1 MTYTN
6 QIIGLLRFSYP
17 SIGGFRKK
25 HDTAE
30 QAEAFL
36 YDSARLDRRIALFE
50 RFTLPCL
57 KTQTDPDFTMLILVG
72 ETMPQDAMARLQTLL
87 RDIPQVRLLAYPSLP
102 HYRAMRRAY
111 DEVPRSDATH
121 RTTFRLDDDDAVDHD
136 FIKRL
141 RHWADRLA
149 DDVPTAIAFNK
160 GLYVDYTKS
169 PPEIFDATEKTPLAV
184 GTALTVP
191 MGHAENIYRRN
202 HRILAQFYNT
212 FSEAETPC
220 YIRTV
225 HQDNGSEPAFT
236 GRTHEMSDKDIATV
250 LQQQFGL
257 TPEDLR
263 RP

>member
-1 MTYTN
+1 MTSTN

-17 SIGGFRKK
+17 SLGGFRRK
-25 HDTAE
+25 HDTAAD
-30 QAEAFL
+30 AEAFL

-57 KTQTDPDFTMLILVG
+57 KHQTDPDFTMLILVG
-72 ETMPQDAMARLQTLL
+72 ETMPVPHFDQLEALVQ
-87 RDIPQVRLLAYPSLP
+87 DIPQVQLLAYPSLP
-102 HYRAMRRAY
+102 HYRAMRMAY
-111 DEVPRSDATH
+111 DEVTRSDATH
-121 RTTFRLDDDDAVDHD
+121 RTTFRLDDDDAVDKD

-141 RHWADRLA
+141 RLWADRLA

-169 PPEIFDATEKTPLAV
+169 PPEIFDATERTPLAV

-191 MGHAENIYRRN
+191 MAHPENIYRRN

-236 GRTHEMSDKDIATV
+236 GRTREMTEDEITRILHE
-250 LQQQFGL
+250 QFDL

>member
-1 MTYTN
+1 MTQSN

-30 QAEAFL
+30 EAEAFL
-36 YDSARLDRRIALFE
+36 YDSARLDRRISLFE
-50 RFTLPCL
+50 RFTRPCL
-57 KTQTDPDFTMLILVG
+57 QHQTDPDFTVLILIG
-72 ETMPQDAMARLQTLL
+72 ETMPQDAQARLAAMVQ
-87 RDIPQVRLLAYPSLP
+87 DIPQVRILAYPSLP

-111 DEVPRSDATH
+111 DEVARNDATH
-121 RTTFRLDDDDAVDHD
+121 RTTFRLDDDDAVDRD

-141 RHWADRLA
+141 RHWADKLA
-149 DDVPTAIAFNK
+149 DDAPTAIAFNK
-160 GLYVDYTKS
+160 GLYVDYTQN

-191 MGHAENIYRRN
+191 MDHPENIYRRN

-225 HQDNGSEPAFT
+225 HRDNGSEPAFT
-236 GRTHEMSDKDIATV
+236 GRTREMTQDEIAEILKT
-250 LQQQFGL
+250 QFDL
-257 TPEDLR
+257 TPDDLR

>member
-1 MTYTN
+1 MTATN

-17 SIGGFRKK
+17 SLGGFRKK

-30 QAEAFL
+30 EAEAFL
-36 YDSARLDRRIALFE
+36 YDPARLDRRIALFE

-57 KTQTDPDFTMLILVG
+57 SAQTDPDFTMLILVG
-72 ETMPQDAMARLQTLL
+72 ETMPEPVQTRLANLVADT
-87 RDIPQVRLLAYPSLP
+87 PQVRILAYPSLP

-111 DEVPRSDATH
+111 DEVARSDATH
-121 RTTFRLDDDDAVDHD
+121 RTTFRLDDDDAVDRD
-136 FIKRL
+136 FVKRL
-141 RHWADRLA
+141 RHWADKLA
-149 DDVPTAIAFNK
+149 DDAPTAIAFNK
-160 GLYVDYTKS
+160 GLYVDYTQN

-191 MGHAENIYRRN
+191 MGHSENIYRRN

-225 HQDNGSEPAFT
+225 HQDNGSTPAFS
-236 GRTHEMSDKDIATV
+236 GRTREMSEDDIAAV
-250 LQQQFGL
+250 LEAQFNL
-257 TPEDLR
+257 TPDELR
-263 RP
+263 KP

>member
-1 MTYTN
+1 MTATN

-30 QAEAFL
+30 EAEAFL
-36 YDSARLDRRIALFE
+36 YDSARLARRIALFE

-72 ETMPQDAMARLQTLL
+72 ETMPAPAQSRLADLVQ
-87 RDIPQVRLLAYPSLP
+87 DIPQVRILAYPSLP

-111 DEVPRSDATH
+111 DEVARSDATH

-141 RHWADRLA
+141 RHWADKLA

-160 GLYVDYTKS
+160 GLYVDYTQD

-191 MGHAENIYRRN
+191 MDHPENIYRRN

-225 HQDNGSEPAFT
+225 HQDNGSEPAFS
-236 GRTHEMSDKDIATV
+236 GRTREMSDEEIAQV
-250 LQQQFGL
+250 LETQFSL
-257 TPEDLR
+257 TPDELR
-263 RP
+263 QR

>member
-1 MTYTN
+1 MTCSN

-30 QAEAFL
+30 EAEAFL
-36 YDSARLDRRIALFE
+36 YDPGRLARRIALFE
-50 RFTLPCL
+50 RFTVPCL
-57 KTQTDPDFTMLILVG
+57 RRQTDPDFTMLILIG
-72 ETMPQDAMARLQTLL
+72 ETMPQEFKDALL
-87 RDIPQVRLLAYPSLP
+87 GLVEDIPQVSVLAYPSLA
-102 HYRAMRRAY
+102 HYRAMRKAY
-111 DEVPRSDATH
+111 EEVPRSDATH
-121 RTTFRLDDDDAVDHD
+121 RTTFRLDDDDAVGKD
-136 FIKRL
+136 FIKHL

-149 DDVPTAIAFNK
+149 DDAPTAIAFNK
-160 GLYVDYTKS
+160 GLYVDYTQE

-191 MGHAENIYRRN
+191 MGHPENIYRRN

-225 HQDNGSEPAFT
+225 HQDNGSTPAFS
-236 GRTHEMSDKDIATV
+236 GRTREMPIEEIVHVLKD
-250 LQQQFGL
+250 QFDL
-257 TPEDLR
+257 TPEALLR
-263 RP
+263 P